1 MALSSH
7 PTDARYFPSR
17 SQARDACRMGERVI
31 RLGCFADGS
40 FGCYG
45 PRKSN
50 GIPVGGTAGGPAP
63 SIIVWMVTAK
73 S

>member
-1 MALSSH
+1 MISTH

-17 SQARDACRMGERVI
+17 AAARANCRRGERVI
-31 RLGCFADGS
+31 RLGVYQWGS

-45 PRKSN
+45 PLRAN
-50 GIPVGGTAGGPAP
+50 GIPVGGSAHGAPP
-63 SIIVWMVTAK
+63 SICVWMVTAK